1 MMGKQYDLN
10 DWYSVIY
17 LTVNLY
23 TFTYGI
29 NFNKVI

>member
-10 DWYSVIY
+10 DWSSVIY
-17 LTVNLY
+17 LPVNLY

-29 NFNKVI
+29 DFNKVI